1 MSVATDKL
9 KATRKRIMTTTQKLI
24 AEVTTDCLCENE
36 DGTPS
41 NECFDCYEWQK
52 DGVFE
57 LLGEW
62 QKDNAI
68 DDNDHIL
75 IDGSGIGWM
84 RQAGFKWTT
93 MDKLHGALALNGD
106 FRIEWY
112 LENNILTARR
122 WSHDEPTGTGLFH
135 FSHYKP
141 CEKCAEPV
149 VTILRDETLT
159 MCLNCEV

>member
-1 MSVATDKL
+1 
-9 KATRKRIMTTTQKLI
+9 MTTAQKLI
-24 AEVTTDCLCENE
+24 AEVTTDCLCGEYFDE
-36 DGTPS
+36 ELDKFVPVE
-41 NECFDCYEWQK
+41 ECLGDCYEWQK
-52 DGVFE
+52 EVVFYV
-57 LLGEW
+57 LGQW
-62 QKDNAI
+62 QKDNNI
-68 DDNDHIL
+68 DENDHIL
-75 IDGSGIGWM
+75 IDGSGMGWM

-93 MDKLHGALALNGD
+93 MMELHGALALDRGD

-149 VTILRDETLT
+149 VSILRDETLT